1 MSIPANTKFVVCVNN
16 DDYPASLEIRKI
28 YRTLPDSAAKKHN
41 LIRVIDESSEDY
53 LYPESCFILIEL
65 TEEVEKA
72 LLATA

>member
-1 MSIPANTKFVVCVNN
+1 MSTPANTKFVVCVNN

-28 YRTLPDSAAKKHN
+28 YRTLPDRAAKKHN

-53 LYPESCFILIEL
+53 LYAESCFILIEL

>member
-1 MSIPANTKFVVCVNN
+1 MSIPANSKFVVCVNN

-28 YRTLPDSAAKKHN
+28 YRTLPDRAAKKHN

-53 LYPESCFILIEL
+53 LYPESCFVPIEL